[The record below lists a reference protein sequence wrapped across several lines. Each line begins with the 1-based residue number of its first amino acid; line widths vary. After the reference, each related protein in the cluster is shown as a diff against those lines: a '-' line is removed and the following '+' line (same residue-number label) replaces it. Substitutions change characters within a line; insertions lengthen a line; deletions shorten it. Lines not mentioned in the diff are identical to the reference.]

1 MTSLNKALGEWTKRA
16 AEAEKRIAESNA
28 AQQDVSPLQQPAIAI
43 EESFPDS
50 KAYYSSKGMASKIVA
65 CANDKLIQAE
75 QLGLFDAYLV
85 KKTRMFPT
93 LLARLPIF
101 LPGPASRQK
110 HLLDDDLSYRFSTPF
125 GRGRRFGPPV
135 NIEDE
140 EILFAMLRLS
150 EKRLIGSGPN
160 LPIPLDGGDL
170 WLKDEKSG
178 HVTVQVAVATV
189 GQINAEAGLTKAG
202 NNYKNTL
209 ASVKRLNQISIEL
222 ETRKQE
228 MYLGESWNGDKIRLV
243 DIQWKA
249 YQQEG
254 LIYAQFTP
262 IMVKWLKEQ
271 ATYYNWEIRR
281 KLTTSNGRAL
291 HRFLSTQGQSY
302 TAPLTYIA
310 DTIEWH
316 GDRKRLRPRME
327 SVLKDLRDNHNWCD
341 FEITG
346 KGRVTPFVL
355 NFVRRRTTQQQTTYP
370 R

>member
-1 MTSLNKALGEWTKRA
+1 MARISKVLDVWTERA
-16 AEAEKRIAESNA
+16 AKAEKRIAENNA
-28 AQQDVSPLQQPAIAI
+28 SQEDESPQQPTDAI
-43 EESFPDS
+43 EEHFPTS
-50 KAYYSSKGMASKIVA
+50 KIHYSSKGMANKLVA
-65 CANDKLIQAE
+65 CANDKLIRAE
-75 QLGLFDAYLV
+75 QLGLFDAYLI

-110 HLLDDDLSYRFSTPF
+110 QLLDDDLAYPFSTPF

-150 EKRLIGSGPN
+150 EKRLIGNGHHFPV
-160 LPIPLDGGDL
+160 PLDGGDL
-170 WLKDEKSG
+170 WLKDQISG
-178 HVTVQVAVATV
+178 HVTVQVAIATV
-189 GQINAEAGLTKAG
+189 GQINAEAGLVKAG

-209 ASVKRLNQISIEL
+209 ASIKRLNQISIEL

-243 DIQWKA
+243 DIKWKA

-281 KLTTSNGRAL
+281 KLATSNARAL

-302 TAPLTYIA
+302 TAPLSYIA
-310 DTIEWH
+310 DNIGWH

-327 SVLKDLRDNHNWCD
+327 AALKDLRDNHNWCD

-355 NFVRRRTTQQQTTYP
+355 EFRRRRTTQQVNNP
-370 R
+370 

>member
-1 MTSLNKALGEWTKRA
+1 MSKLRQILKKWEQNAS
-16 AEAEKRIAESNA
+16 EAEKRIAENISLEE
-28 AQQDVSPLQQPAIAI
+28 VSPTQQASVAI
-43 EESFPDS
+43 EKQPPDS
-50 KAYYSSKGMASKIVA
+50 KAYYSARGIASKLVA
-65 CANDKLIQAE
+65 SANDKLIQAE
-75 QLGLFDAYLV
+75 QLGLFDAYLI

-110 HLLDDDLSYRFSTPF
+110 QLLDEDLAYPFSTPF

-150 EKRLIGSGPN
+150 EKRLIGNGHQFPV
-160 LPIPLDGGDL
+160 PLDGGDL
-170 WLKDEKSG
+170 WLKDDESG
-178 HVTVQVAVATV
+178 HVTVQVALATV
-189 GQINAEAGLTKAG
+189 GQINAEAGLVKAG

-209 ASVKRLNQISIEL
+209 SSIKRLNQISIEL

-228 MYLGESWNGDKIRLV
+228 MYLGESWNGGKIRLV
-243 DIQWKA
+243 DIKWHA
-249 YQQEG
+249 YKQEG

-281 KLTTSNGRAL
+281 KLTSSNARAL

-302 TAPLTYIA
+302 TAPLNYIA

-316 GDRKRLRPRME
+316 GNRQRLRPRME
-327 SVLKDLRDNHNWCD
+327 AALIDLRDNHNWCD

-346 KGRVTPFVL
+346 KGRATPFVL
-355 NFVRRRTTQQQTTYP
+355 KFRRRNTQQVSSSY
-370 R
+370 

>member
-1 MTSLNKALGEWTKRA
+1 MDSLNKILKIWEEKAS
-16 AEAEKRIAESNA
+16 EAEKRIAEKSEQEPVSSTQQA
-28 AQQDVSPLQQPAIAI
+28 AVAI
-43 EESFPDS
+43 EEHFSNS
-50 KAYYSSKGMASKIVA
+50 KPYYSSKSIANKLVA
-65 CANDKLIQAE
+65 NANDKLIQAE
-75 QLGLFDAYLV
+75 QLGLFDAYLI

-110 HLLDDDLSYRFSTPF
+110 HLLDDDLAYPFSTPF

-150 EKRLIGSGPN
+150 EKRLIGNGLHFPV
-160 LPIPLDGGDL
+160 PLDGGDL
-170 WLKDEKSG
+170 WLKDNESG
-178 HVTVQVAVATV
+178 HVTGQVALATV
-189 GQINAEAGLTKAG
+189 GQINAEAGLVKAG

-209 ASVKRLNQISIEL
+209 ASIKRLNQISIEL

-228 MYLGESWNGDKIRLV
+228 MYLGESWNGAKIRLV
-243 DIQWKA
+243 DIKWHA

-281 KLTTSNGRAL
+281 KLTTSNARAL

-302 TAPLTYIA
+302 TAPLNYIA

-327 SVLKDLRDNHNWCD
+327 SALIDLRDNHNWCD
-341 FEITG
+341 YEITG

-355 NFVRRRTTQQQTTYP
+355 EFRRRRTAQQANNSF
-370 R
+370 